1 MEKTTKPATVDQYI
15 ASAPPLARE
24 RLREMR
30 QCLRDAAPEAEES
43 LKWGKPAFT
52 LGTVL
57 YVYSAHRQ
65 HISLHPAV
73 GAVAHFAE
81 ELAGYTT
88 SGNTIQFP
96 LGQPLPLELVRRIAA
111 FRVREV
117 VEDGV
122 GWK

>member
-1 MEKTTKPATVDQYI
+1 MEKTGKPRTVDAYI
-15 ASAPPLARE
+15 AGAPPQAQQRLA
-24 RLREMR
+24 EMR
-30 QCLRDAAPEAEES
+30 QCLREAAPGAEES

-57 YVYSAHRQ
+57 YVYSAHRR
-65 HISLHPAV
+65 HLSLHPAV
-73 GAVAHFAE
+73 GAVAHFADD
-81 ELAGYTT
+81 LAGYTT

-96 LGQPLPLELVRRIAA
+96 LDQPLPLDLVRRIAA

-117 VEDGV
+117 MDDGV